1 MKQKIIAFMLL
12 WMTSSSFSQEKI
24 EVYFDFNKDIPNLS
38 SADVFNKWMNEN
50 PNVEVVKI
58 SGFCDSID
66 NSSYNK
72 DLAMRRIN
80 SILQNLKGSKIKI
93 NSNVVLDNNGKDLK
107 QAKNQAENRKVIV
120 FYNKPQKP
128 VSQVQ
133 EVKKVIVPEVK
144 KVVPE
149 IKEVKLSEAVKT
161 SKVGDLIKLPNFY
174 FYNNSD
180 KIVSKSEPTL
190 KELLDIMNE
199 NPKLKIEIQGHICCK
214 KPDQP
219 DEISEA
225 RAKMV
230 YQYLKQNKIDR
241 KRLSYKGYGVSRPIH
256 PIPEKNVAE
265 EDENRRVEIRI
276 VEN

>member
-93 NSNVVLDNNGKDLK
+93 NSNVVLDNNGKDFK

-180 KIVSKSEPTL
+180 KIVPKSEPTL